1 MLGGLNKKEVQA
13 SRKTLVLSSLKMLNL
28 NKLWIWE
35 LSSLLLKRWKH
46 KWMWTI
52 TLLSDNP
59 YLALLEVQN
68 ATQWTQL
75 LWKSLNKDLNRETR
89 LEISFSQV
97 LQLKVLFRR
106 LVNPLQSQK
115 FQWLKYSNKEYK
127 IAALNS
133 QLILQLSLFLRINCL
148 SQKEQKINK
157 LQIMYLKHLKA

>member
-13 SRKTLVLSSLKMLNL
+13 SGKTLVLSSLKMLNL

-35 LSSLLLKRWKH
+35 LSSLLLKKWKH

-52 TLLSDNP
+52 ALLSDNP

-68 ATQWTQL
+68 ATQWTPL
-75 LWKSLNKDLNRETR
+75 LWKLLSKDLNRETR

-106 LVNPLQSQK
+106 LVNPLQWQK

-133 QLILQLSLFLRINCL
+133 QLISLLSLFLRIHSL
-148 SQKEQKINK
+148 LHKINK

>member
-97 LQLKVLFRR
+97 LQLKVLFRK
-106 LVNPLQSQK
+106 LVNPLPSQK

-133 QLILQLSLFLRINCL
+133 QLILQLSLFLRIHSL
-148 SQKEQKINK
+148 SQKEQKIN
-157 LQIMYLKHLKA
+157 